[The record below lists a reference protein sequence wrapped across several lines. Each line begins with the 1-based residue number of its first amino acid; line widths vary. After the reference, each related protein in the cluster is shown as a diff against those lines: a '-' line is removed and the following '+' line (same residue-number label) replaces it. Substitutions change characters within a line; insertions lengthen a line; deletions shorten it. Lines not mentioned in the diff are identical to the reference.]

1 MTKPTRIGVVGGGQL
16 ARMLQPE
23 LTALGAQMIILDPD
37 PNSPA
42 SANADGQV
50 LGAYHDSAA
59 LFELAQQ
66 CDVLTVELEDVGV
79 ETLALIRDQGTP
91 VYPDPD
97 LIALIRNKY
106 QQKCAYKRLG
116 IPTSDF
122 VEIDPDDPSA
132 FEAFGYPL
140 VQKTQTGG
148 YDGRGVQLLR
158 SAEDF
163 EKRLREPSFVER
175 LVEFQMEVGVMV
187 ARTPEGDVIAFEPTE
202 MVLDPELNLLD
213 LLLAP
218 ARLTE
223 TQRQAARQLACD
235 VIEKLGG
242 VGLFGVELFL
252 AADGTFSVNEIAP
265 RAHNSGHHSIEACQT
280 SQFGQQARI
289 LLGLP
294 LGSVAQPRP
303 GAMVNLIGAAG
314 YTGTTEVLGLQEAL
328 ALEGVSL
335 HMYGKA
341 ECRPGRK
348 MGHFSVVCD
357 SVEQVLNTAQRAKN
371 ILSVKGADKL

>member
-42 SANADGQV
+42 SANADGQL
-50 LGAYHDSAA
+50 LGAYHVSSA

-79 ETLALIRDQGTP
+79 ETLAQIRDQGTP

-106 QQKCAYKRLG
+106 QQKCAYKKLG

-122 VEIDPDDPSA
+122 VEVDPNDPGA

-148 YDGRGVQLLR
+148 YDGRGVQVLR
-158 SAEDF
+158 SPADF

-175 LVEFQMEVGVMV
+175 LVDFQMEVGVMV

-252 AADGTFSVNEIAP
+252 TADGTFSVNEIAP

-289 LLGLP
+289 LLGFP

-314 YTGTTEVLGLQEAL
+314 YTGATEVLGLQEAL
-328 ALEGVSL
+328 ALDGVSL

-357 SVEQVLNTAQRAKN
+357 NVEQVLNTAQRAKS
-371 ILSVKGADKL
+371 ILSVKGVDKV

>member
-37 PNSPA
+37 PSSPA

-50 LGAYHDSAA
+50 LGAYHDSLA

-79 ETLALIRDQGTP
+79 ETLAQIRDQGTP

-148 YDGRGVQLLR
+148 YDGRGVQVLR

-252 AADGTFSVNEIAP
+252 TADGTFSVNEIAP

-314 YTGTTEVLGLQEAL
+314 YTGATEVLGLQEAL
-328 ALEGVSL
+328 ALDGVSL

>member
-37 PNSPA
+37 LNAPA

-50 LGAYHDSAA
+50 QGAYHDSAA

-79 ETLALIRDQGTP
+79 ETLAQIRDQGTP

-106 QQKCAYKRLG
+106 QQKCAYKKLG

-122 VEIDPDDPSA
+122 VEVDPEDPLA

-148 YDGRGVQLLR
+148 YDGRGVQVLR

-252 AADGTFSVNEIAP
+252 TADGTFSVNEIAP

-314 YTGTTEVLGLQEAL
+314 YTGATEVLGLKEAL
-328 ALEGVSL
+328 ALDGVSL

-357 SVEQVLNTAQRAKN
+357 NVEQVLNTAQRAKS
-371 ILSVKGADKL
+371 ILSVKGVDKL

>member
-79 ETLALIRDQGTP
+79 ETLAQIRDQGTP

-148 YDGRGVQLLR
+148 YDGRGVQMLR

-252 AADGTFSVNEIAP
+252 TADGTFSVNEIAP

>member
-1 MTKPTRIGVVGGGQL
+1 MTKPIRVGVVGGGQL

-23 LTALGAQMIILDPD
+23 LSALGAQMIILDPD

-79 ETLALIRDQGTP
+79 ETLAQIRDQGTP

-106 QQKCAYKRLG
+106 QQKCAYQQLG

-122 VEIDPDDPSA
+122 VEVDPDDANA
-132 FEAFGYPL
+132 FETFGYPL

-148 YDGRGVQLLR
+148 YDGRGVQVLR
-158 SAEDF
+158 SSADF

-175 LVEFQMEVGVMV
+175 LVDFQMEVGVMV
-187 ARTPEGDVIAFEPTE
+187 ARTLEGDVIAFEPTE

-218 ARLTE
+218 ARLTDA
-223 TQRQAARQLACD
+223 QRQAARQLACD

-252 AADGTFSVNEIAP
+252 TADGTFSVNEIAP

-314 YTGTTEVLGLQEAL
+314 YTGATEVLGLKEAM
-328 ALEGVSL
+328 ALDGVSL

-371 ILSVKGADKL
+371 ILSVKGVDKV

>member
-1 MTKPTRIGVVGGGQL
+1 M
-16 ARMLQPE
+16 
-23 LTALGAQMIILDPD
+23 
-37 PNSPA
+37 
-42 SANADGQV
+42 
-50 LGAYHDSAA
+50 
-59 LFELAQQ
+59 
-66 CDVLTVELEDVGV
+66 
-79 ETLALIRDQGTP
+79 
-91 VYPDPD
+91 
-97 LIALIRNKY
+97 
-106 QQKCAYKRLG
+106 
-116 IPTSDF
+116 
-122 VEIDPDDPSA
+122 
-132 FEAFGYPL
+132 

-148 YDGRGVQLLR
+148 YDGRGVQVLR
-158 SAEDF
+158 SPADF

-175 LVEFQMEVGVMV
+175 LVDFQMEVGVMV

-252 AADGTFSVNEIAP
+252 TADGTFSVNEIAP

-314 YTGTTEVLGLQEAL
+314 YTGATEVLGLQEAL
-328 ALEGVSL
+328 ALDGVSL

-357 SVEQVLNTAQRAKN
+357 NVEQVLNTAQRAKS
-371 ILSVKGADKL
+371 ILSVKGVDKL

>member
-79 ETLALIRDQGTP
+79 ETLAQIRDQGTP

-106 QQKCAYKRLG
+106 QQKCAYKKLG

-122 VEIDPDDPSA
+122 VEVDPEDPVA

-148 YDGRGVQLLR
+148 YDGRGVQVLR
-158 SAEDF
+158 SPADF

-175 LVEFQMEVGVMV
+175 LVDFQMEVGVMV

-252 AADGTFSVNEIAP
+252 TADGTFSVNEIAP

-314 YTGTTEVLGLQEAL
+314 YTGATEVLGLQEAL
-328 ALEGVSL
+328 ALDGVSL

-357 SVEQVLNTAQRAKN
+357 NVEQVLNTAQRAKS
-371 ILSVKGADKL
+371 ILSVKGVDKL